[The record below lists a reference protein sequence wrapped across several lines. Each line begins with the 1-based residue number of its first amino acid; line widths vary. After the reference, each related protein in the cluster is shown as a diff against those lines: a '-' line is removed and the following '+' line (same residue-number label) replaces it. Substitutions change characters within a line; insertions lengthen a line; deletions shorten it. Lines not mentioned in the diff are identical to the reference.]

1 MNTLIK
7 PTLIYDYISELLPKT
22 HAHQIKSIAT
32 FVVAIIE
39 KETGNQVE
47 PARPSGN
54 QETTVK

>member
-7 PTLIYDYISELLPKT
+7 PTL
-22 HAHQIKSIAT
+22 AHQIKSIAT